1 MTRETRDSQSRPA
14 RISVNQQRDKLN
26 VLGLDPENFY
36 YRWVNDSEDRLH
48 IFKNAGYEFVDKKE
62 IKSSGDPT
70 VDSSLGTDSR
80 IRKGVG
86 GGMTAYLMKLPLEF
100 KKEYDAEKEADL
112 LETERTMHRLQK
124 DTGDPNSQGADF
136 GRVDIG
142 QKALRIRP
150 K

>member
-1 MTRETRDSQSRPA
+1 MTRETRESQARPA
-14 RISVNQQRDKLN
+14 RVSVNQQRDKLS
-26 VLGLDPENFY
+26 VLGLDTDNFY
-36 YRWVNDSEDRLH
+36 YRWVNDIEDRLH
-48 IFKNAGYEFVDKKE
+48 IFKNAGYEFVLKTE

-86 GGMTAYLMKLPLEF
+86 GGLTAFLMKLPIDF

-124 DTGDPNSQGADF
+124 DTGDPRSQDADF